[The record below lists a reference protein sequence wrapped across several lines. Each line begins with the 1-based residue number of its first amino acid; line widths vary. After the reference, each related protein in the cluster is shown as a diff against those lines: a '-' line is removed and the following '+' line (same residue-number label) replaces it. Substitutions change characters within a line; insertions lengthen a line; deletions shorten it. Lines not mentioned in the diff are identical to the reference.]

1 MEAIKVSI
9 DINVELSESTKQFLA
24 AMLNPMHGAQ
34 CCNVG
39 CESRVPEAP
48 AAPAAPAPEPTP
60 SKPAPAAIQAPAAPA
75 APAVAQNAEAEV
87 TIEMV
92 RKVVA
97 AKSGTH
103 KEELRAKLT
112 ECGAKNVSTLE
123 PAKYKEFYEFA
134 KAL

>member
-9 DINVELSESTKQFLA
+9 DINVDLSESTKQFLA
-24 AMLNPMHGAQ
+24 TCFMPH
-34 CCNVG
+34 CNCG
-39 CESRVPEAP
+39 CSPIGTGIIPTEPTAP
-48 AAPAAPAPEPTP
+48 AAPAAPAIP
-60 SKPAPAAIQAPAAPA
+60 SKPAPAAVQAPAAPA
-75 APAVAQNAEAEV
+75 APTVAQNAEAEV